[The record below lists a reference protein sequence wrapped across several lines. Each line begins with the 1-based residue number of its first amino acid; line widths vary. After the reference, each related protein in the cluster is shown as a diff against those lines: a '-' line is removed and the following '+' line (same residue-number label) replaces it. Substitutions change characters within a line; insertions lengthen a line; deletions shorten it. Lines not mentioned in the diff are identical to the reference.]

1 MLTFKSQNNRIN
13 LEKTH
18 KVLEKSFTL
27 AAQRVGSMRGVFQ
40 GDVTATLKV
49 AKLKDVA

>member
-1 MLTFKSQNNRIN
+1 MLTFKSHNNRIN

-27 AAQRVGSMRGVFQ
+27 AAQRVGTMRGVFQ
-40 GDVTATLKV
+40 GDLSTLKA
-49 AKLKDVA
+49 AKMKDVA